1 MRNLLRQAVVIENV
15 TGAGGSIGAGRV
27 ARAVPDGYT
36 IAFGDFSTHAV
47 NSALYSLPYDIVND
61 FEPISLT
68 HNTPFLLVARGSIPA
83 ANPLEFIKYLKAS
96 SGKATAG
103 TGGVGSVAHVLGI
116 LLQNQIGSKFQLIP
130 YRGNAPALQ
139 DLVAG
144 QIDFMFDS
152 PATSLPQI
160 RDGHIK
166 AFAVTDTQRL
176 SVAPDIPT
184 IEEAGLPG
192 LRLLYWQSLWA
203 PKGTPRDIIARL
215 NAVIVEVLAD
225 PATRSRFAELALNTF
240 PREQQTPDALATWQK
255 NEIDKWGAIIRAAG
269 IRAE

>member
-1 MRNLLRQAVVIENV
+1 
-15 TGAGGSIGAGRV
+15 
-27 ARAVPDGYT
+27 VPDGYT

-47 NSALYSLPYDIVND
+47 NTALYSLSYDIVND
-61 FEPISLT
+61 FEPIALT
-68 HNTPFLLVARGSIPA
+68 NNTPFLLVARSSIPA
-83 ANPLEFIKYLKAS
+83 DNSTEFIKYLKTNS
-96 SGKATAG
+96 SKATAG

-116 LLQNQIGSKFQLIP
+116 LLQNQIDSKFQLIP

-139 DLVAG
+139 DLIAG

-152 PATSLPQI
+152 PSTSLPNI
-160 RDGHIK
+160 RDGRIK

-184 IEEAGLPG
+184 IGEVGLPG
-192 LRLLYWQSLWA
+192 LRFSYWQSLWA
-203 PKGTPRDIIARL
+203 PRGTPKDIIARL
-215 NAVIVEVLAD
+215 NAVIVEVLAE

-269 IRAE
+269 IKAE